1 MTRPM
6 MPAPPDTIVVKTS
19 RDTWVALLERWGEDG
34 ALHELEPLRPSPG
47 APIMQEGERRDML
60 RRLLDWL
67 LRHSEQSTEQST
79 EQSGG

>member
-6 MPAPPDTIVVKTS
+6 MPAPPDTALVKTS
-19 RDTWVALLERWGEDG
+19 RGTWVALLERWGENG
-34 ALHELEPLRPSPG
+34 ALLELEPLRPSPG
-47 APIMQEGERRDML
+47 APITQEGERRDML

-67 LRHSEQSTEQST
+67 LQRSQSE